1 MRQLKTALPDCEIV
15 LVFNYLRTYMPVARR
30 TGTQAW
36 ADGHLT
42 EAEYASL
49 YHQAAPQLLSA
60 VAAKYDLPTISTIP
74 FFDAVGRGGHDALF
88 RDDCHHTE
96 AGGRLAASL
105 VAEGLLAC
113 FRGPGVGNLPAAPTL
128 PAPIDPQNWS
138 AGKATLVDESMVAF
152 GGAGGGARGGKRRA
166 DRDPIT
172 GDSLDWWTLD
182 PGDTVTVVFD
192 GSGFGIITHIGPDSG
207 TLRYC
212 IEGLGRKGKDAPAT
226 VRREG
231 TKALFDEWG
240 YYYRLS
246 AVLLATDLP
255 LGTYRVTISLA
266 AAVPDRSVARRPVP
280 PDLSRRLKLW
290 VSHAVVVGTWCGAHR
305 ALPAPPAT
313 QVSAVPQT
321 AAPAWVAPLRS
332 E

>member
-15 LVFNYLRTYMPVARR
+15 LVFNFLRTYMPVARR

-42 EAEYASL
+42 EAEYAGL
-49 YHQAAPQLLSA
+49 YHRAAPQLLSA

-74 FFDAVGRGGHDALF
+74 FFNAVGRGGHDALF

-113 FRGPGVGNLPAAPTL
+113 FGGAGVGDLPAAPTL

-138 AGKATLVDESMVAF
+138 AGKATLVDEGMVAF
-152 GGAGGGARGGKRRA
+152 GGGARGGKRRA

-172 GDSLDWWTLD
+172 GGGLDWWTLD

-192 GSGFGIITHIGPDSG
+192 GSGFGVITHIGPDSG

-212 IEGLGRKGKDAPAT
+212 IERLGRKGKDSAT

-231 TKALFDEWG
+231 TKALFDEWA
-240 YYYRLS
+240 YYYRLQC
-246 AVLLATDLP
+246 VLLATDLP

-280 PDLSRRLKLW
+280 PESGQLKLW

-305 ALPAPPAT
+305 ALPAPPAR
-313 QVSAVPQT
+313 PQAT
-321 AAPAWVAPLRS
+321 APQRAAPAWVAPLRS